1 MTTILIK
8 IFILAVIGSAIGYI
22 TNVLAIKMLF
32 RPYNEIRIPIL
43 NIKIQGV
50 IPKRQA
56 DIAVSIGETVE
67 AELINM
73 DDIIGK
79 FATEERV
86 DQLANT
92 IKFDFK
98 KIVSNKIMEYP
109 LLIGFKNIILGYID
123 KAIEN
128 EGKEK
133 IREMIVNLGVKAQQD
148 IKISKIVEERINSF
162 DLSKLEELAYEIARK
177 ELRYIEVLGGIL
189 GFMIGIVQG
198 IVVNLF

>member
-109 LLIGFKNIILGYID
+109 LLIGFKSIILGYID

-133 IREMIVNLGVKAQQD
+133 IREMIVNLGVKAQED

>member
-8 IFILAVIGSAIGYI
+8 ILILAVIGSAIGYI

-32 RPYNEIRIPIL
+32 RPYNEIKIPVI

-56 DIAVSIGETVE
+56 DIAISIGETVE
-67 AELINM
+67 TELVDL
-73 DDIIGK
+73 DDIIGH
-79 FATEERV
+79 FATEENIES
-86 DQLANT
+86 LLNT
-92 IKFDFK
+92 IRVDFK
-98 KIVSNKIMEYP
+98 KIISNKIMEYP
-109 LLIGFKNIILGYID
+109 LLIGFKNIILGYVD

-133 IREMIVNLGVKAQQD
+133 IREMIVNLGEKAQED

-162 DLSKLEELAYEIARK
+162 DLSKLEELAYEIAKK

-198 IVVNLF
+198 VIVHLF

>member
-32 RPYNEIRIPIL
+32 RPYNEIRIPII

-133 IREMIVNLGVKAQQD
+133 IREMIINLGVKAQQD

-177 ELRYIEVLGGIL
+177 ELRYIEVLGGVL

-198 IVVNLF
+198 IIVNLF

>member
-8 IFILAVIGSAIGYI
+8 ILILAVIGSAIGYI

-32 RPYNEIRIPIL
+32 RPYNEIRIPII

-67 AELINM
+67 TELI
-73 DDIIGK
+73 DLEDIIGH
-79 FATEERV
+79 FATEERIES
-86 DQLANT
+86 LLNT
-92 IKFDFK
+92 IKVDFK
-98 KIVSNKIMEYP
+98 KIISNKIMEYP
-109 LLIGFKNIILGYID
+109 LLIGFKNIILSYVD

-133 IREMIVNLGVKAQQD
+133 IREMIVSLGEKAQED
-148 IKISKIVEERINSF
+148 IKISKIVEDRINSF
-162 DLSKLEELAYEIARK
+162 DLSKLEELAYEIAKK

-198 IVVNLF
+198 IIVHLF

>member
-8 IFILAVIGSAIGYI
+8 ILILAVIGSAIGYI

-32 RPYNEIRIPIL
+32 RPYNEIRIPIFNL
-43 NIKIQGV
+43 RVQGV

-67 AELINM
+67 AELIDM
-73 DDIIGK
+73 DDIIGQ
-79 FATEERV
+79 FATEDRIESLL
-86 DQLANT
+86 DT
-92 IKFDFK
+92 IKVDFK
-98 KIVSNKIMEYP
+98 KIISNKIMEYP

-133 IREMIVNLGVKAQQD
+133 IREMIVSLGEKAQED

-162 DLSKLEELAYEIARK
+162 DLSKLETLAYEIARK
-177 ELRYIEVLGGIL
+177 ELRYIEVLGGVL

-198 IVVNLF
+198 IIVHLF

>member
-177 ELRYIEVLGGIL
+177 ELRYIEVLGGVL

-198 IVVNLF
+198 IIVNLF

>member
-8 IFILAVIGSAIGYI
+8 ILILAVIGSAIGYI

-32 RPYNEIRIPIL
+32 RPYKEIRIPII

-67 AELINM
+67 TELVDL
-73 DDIIGK
+73 DDIIGH
-79 FATEERV
+79 FATEDRIES
-86 DQLANT
+86 LLNT
-92 IKFDFK
+92 IKVDFK
-98 KIVSNKIMEYP
+98 KIISNKIMEYP
-109 LLIGFKNIILGYID
+109 LLIGFKNIILGYVD

-133 IREMIVNLGVKAQQD
+133 IREMIASLGEKAQED
-148 IKISKIVEERINSF
+148 IKISKMVEDRINSF
-162 DLSKLEELAYEIARK
+162 DLSKLEELAYEIAKK

-198 IVVNLF
+198 IIVHLF

>member
-32 RPYNEIRIPIL
+32 RPYNEIRIPII

-177 ELRYIEVLGGIL
+177 ELRYIEVLGGVL

-198 IVVNLF
+198 IIVNLF

>member
-1 MTTILIK
+1 MTIILIK

-177 ELRYIEVLGGIL
+177 ELRYIEVLGGVL

-198 IVVNLF
+198 IIVNLF

>member
-8 IFILAVIGSAIGYI
+8 ILILAVIGSAIGYI

-32 RPYNEIRIPIL
+32 RPYNEIRIPII

-50 IPKRQA
+50 IPMRQA

-67 AELINM
+67 IELIDL
-73 DDIIGK
+73 DDIIGH
-79 FATEERV
+79 FATEERIES
-86 DQLANT
+86 LLNT
-92 IKFDFK
+92 IKVDFK
-98 KIVSNKIMEYP
+98 KIISNKIMEYP
-109 LLIGFKNIILGYID
+109 LLIGFKNIILGYVD

-133 IREMIVNLGVKAQQD
+133 IREMIVSLGEKAQED
-148 IKISKIVEERINSF
+148 IKISKIVEDRINSF
-162 DLSKLEELAYEIARK
+162 DLSKLEELAYEIAKK
-177 ELRYIEVLGGIL
+177 ELRYIEVLGGVL

-198 IVVNLF
+198 IIVHLF

>member
-177 ELRYIEVLGGIL
+177 ELRYIEVLGGVL

-198 IVVNLF
+198 IIVHFF